1 MIGSFSIIADQ
12 SISRAG
18 ATSSIRV
25 RRSSPNFVL
34 ERLQVALQPRALPRR
49 ALDQL
54 LELLALLGQRLAL
67 AADLHLL
74 ELAQAT
80 AAAC

>member
-12 SISRAG
+12 SISRVA

-25 RRSSPNFVL
+25 RRASPILLFDL
-34 ERLQVALQPRALPRR
+34 GEILLQPRPLPRR

-54 LELLALLGQRLAL
+54 GQLLALLGELGAL
-67 AADLHLL
+67 LGDLHLL
-74 ELAQAT
+74 EPPQAA